1 MHQPSGYADG
11 AGMSAM
17 AELDAAIAAARPLMR
32 DLEPHVAS
40 ALEEADSELR
50 QALRGLHRADATPLY
65 DVPAYLREIAR
76 LVGDAQG
83 KLTLI
88 LAGELEASHG

>member
-1 MHQPSGYADG
+1 MG
-11 AGMSAM
+11 AV
-17 AELDAAIAAARPLMR
+17 AEAAAMIEELRPLMR

-40 ALEEADSELR
+40 ALEEAESELR
-50 QALRGLHRADATPLY
+50 QALRGLHRVDLVTVY
-65 DVPAYLREIAR
+65 DLPAYLRDVAR

-88 LAGELEASHG
+88 LAGELEGN

>member
-1 MHQPSGYADG
+1 
-11 AGMSAM
+11 M

-40 ALEEADSELR
+40 AIEEADSELR
-50 QALRGLHRADATPLY
+50 QALKGLHRVDDVTVY
-65 DVPAYLREIAR
+65 DLPAYLRDVAR

-88 LAGELEASHG
+88 LAGELEG